1 MTQVTQEFSVLLLRK
16 EKTRPRLEKPET
28 PHNTRRFQ
36 PYKARDKPVSDAV
49 QKVREHVSKAHKAML
64 RQGKAKCGGEV
75 HSQNCGRCGSAA
87 VTSHEGKTAVEGQL
101 KLGRN
106 ASRIKAVC
114 RTSPATAKI
123 PRQAMA
129 FRGSKCVT
137 VFEVGYG
144 VYAKGRETTAAA
156 IAFREYEK
164 CYQRAN
170 SLILDSRT
178 F

>member
-1 MTQVTQEFSVLLLRK
+1 MTQVTQEFSALVLRK
-16 EKTRPRLEKPET
+16 EKARPQLDKPET

-36 PYKARDKPVSDAV
+36 PYKARDRPVSDAV
-49 QKVREHVSKAHKAML
+49 KKVREHASKAHKAML

-114 RTSPATAKI
+114 RTSPATAQI

>member
-1 MTQVTQEFSVLLLRK
+1 M
-16 EKTRPRLEKPET
+16 
-28 PHNTRRFQ
+28 
-36 PYKARDKPVSDAV
+36 
-49 QKVREHVSKAHKAML
+49 
-64 RQGKAKCGGEV
+64 
-75 HSQNCGRCGSAA
+75 
-87 VTSHEGKTAVEGQL
+87 

-170 SLILDSRT
+170 SLIGDFQNFGGRRMLVRKESRRKDRRQAAGHGYEGRAVPA
-178 F
+178 FDYGGIKEKAG

>member
-1 MTQVTQEFSVLLLRK
+1 MELPWHFCKISVGRK
-16 EKTRPRLEKPET
+16 L
-28 PHNTRRFQ
+28 
-36 PYKARDKPVSDAV
+36 
-49 QKVREHVSKAHKAML
+49 
-64 RQGKAKCGGEV
+64 
-75 HSQNCGRCGSAA
+75 
-87 VTSHEGKTAVEGQL
+87 
-101 KLGRN
+101 
-106 ASRIKAVC
+106 SRIKAVC
-114 RTSPATAKI
+114 RTSPATAQL

>member
-1 MTQVTQEFSVLLLRK
+1 MTQVTQEFSALVLRK
-16 EKTRPRLEKPET
+16 EKTRPQLEKPET

-36 PYKARDKPVSDAV
+36 PYKARDRPVSDAV

-114 RTSPATAKI
+114 RTSPATAQI
-123 PRQAMA
+123 PQQAMA

-137 VFEVGYG
+137 ILGIGYG
-144 VYAKGRETTAAA
+144 VYAKGRVMATAAMLSQ
-156 IAFREYEK
+156 EYQK
-164 CYQRAN
+164 CY
-170 SLILDSRT
+170 
-178 F
+178 

>member
-16 EKTRPRLEKPET
+16 EKTRPQLDKPET
-28 PHNTRRFQ
+28 PHNTRGFQ
-36 PYKARDKPVSDAV
+36 PYKARDRPVSDAV
-49 QKVREHVSKAHKAML
+49 QKVREHVSKEHKAML

-114 RTSPATAKI
+114 RTSPATAQI
-123 PRQAMA
+123 PQQAMA

-144 VYAKGRETTAAA
+144 VYAKGRVMATAAMLSQ
-156 IAFREYEK
+156 EYQK
-164 CYQRAN
+164 CY
-170 SLILDSRT
+170 
-178 F
+178 